1 MLLVSANWL
10 VGIFI
15 KPLPKYLLSYD
26 FWTKF
31 LLLPAAIP
39 TNANTNPTPPASDIR
54 KEALARAALGLLRS
68 YSFLIRHESELNIA
82 LQYRLLP
89 ENATFESFCQFSSR
103 FASIKDPE
111 VSLRY
116 HYGELRL
123 TRLNFWSKVFLG
135 RWDYETVHRQYSEYF
150 QQFYAPLLFV
160 FGIFSVI
167 LGAMQVEMAIET
179 LENSS
184 SSPRQWP
191 SFWTFS
197 RGFSVFSLALIGV
210 AALGLLALLMR
221 RVILELLY
229 ALAHRREKQHNC
241 VSSR

>member
-1 MLLVSANWL
+1 MLLVSANRP

-15 KPLPKYLLSYD
+15 KPVPKYLLSYD
-26 FWTKF
+26 FWMKF

-39 TNANTNPTPPASDIR
+39 TNANATPTPPASDIR

-68 YSFLIRHESELNIA
+68 YSFLIRHDSDLVIA

-89 ENATFESFCQFSSR
+89 ENVSFESFCHFSSR
-103 FASIKDPE
+103 FASITDPE

-116 HYGELRL
+116 HYGELRHY
-123 TRLNFWSKVFLG
+123 WSKVFLG

-167 LGAMQVEMAIET
+167 LGAMRVEMAI
-179 LENSS
+179 
-184 SSPRQWP
+184 
-191 SFWTFS
+191 
-197 RGFSVFSLALIGV
+197 
-210 AALGLLALLMR
+210 
-221 RVILELLY
+221 
-229 ALAHRREKQHNC
+229 
-241 VSSR
+241 